1 MNNSKVRTKTTRART
16 KILEAYYGHPAKNL
30 KLICITGSTG
40 KAVVA
45 RYVHEIL
52 QAANIKSAVLAS
64 DGNIKTG
71 MIHKF
76 LSDAKKNDANYAIL
90 TTPAEALSDNAFY
103 NLPIHIAAITSFIP
117 STLSSISPEDYL
129 AAKTTLFKMNPN
141 YVILNQDDR
150 HFADFAKFHGVKDTY
165 TYGVDDGT
173 NVRIDDFTLYKK
185 GTEANLAIGFKNFS
199 TATFVTGE
207 PAVSYMACA
216 ACIASALKISANII
230 SAGIA
235 NYEE

>member
-1 MNNSKVRTKTTRART
+1 MNNSKFHGSSTRART
-16 KILEAYYGHPAKNL
+16 KILQAYYGHPAKSL

-40 KAVVA
+40 KAIVA

-52 QAANIKSAVLAS
+52 QSANIKSAVLAS
-64 DGNIKTG
+64 DGNIKASI
-71 MIHKF
+71 IHKF
-76 LSDAKKNDANYAIL
+76 LSDAKKNGANYAII
-90 TTPAEALSDNAFY
+90 TTPAEALADNAFY
-103 NLPIHIAAITSFIP
+103 DLPIHVAALTNFIP
-117 STLSSISPEDYL
+117 STLKSISAKNYL
-129 AAKTTLFKMNPN
+129 SAKTTLFKMRPN
-141 YVILNQDDR
+141 YIILNQDDR

-165 TYGVDDGT
+165 TYGVDEDAT
-173 NVRIDDFTLYKK
+173 VRIDDFTLYKK

-216 ACIASALKISANII
+216 ACIASALKISTTII
-230 SAGIA
+230 STGIA

>member
-16 KILEAYYGHPAKNL
+16 KILEAYYGHPAKSL

-103 NLPIHIAAITSFIP
+103 GLPVHIAAITNFIP

-129 AAKTTLFKMNPN
+129 TAKTTLFKMNPN

>member
-1 MNNSKVRTKTTRART
+1 MNNSKLRTSTTRART
-16 KILEAYYGHPAKNL
+16 KILSAYYGHPAKNL

-40 KAVVA
+40 KAIVA

-64 DGNIKTG
+64 DGNIKTSV
-71 MIHKF
+71 IHKF

-90 TTPAEALSDNAFY
+90 TTPAEALNDNAFY
-103 NLPIHIAAITSFIP
+103 GLPIHIAALTNFIP
-117 STLSSISPEDYL
+117 STLSGVSADEYL
-129 AAKTTLFKMNPN
+129 AAKTILFKMNPS
-141 YVILNQDDR
+141 YIILNQDDR

-165 TYGVDDGT
+165 TYGVDEGT
-173 NVRIDDFTLYKK
+173 TVRIDDFTLYKK

-216 ACIASALKISANII
+216 ACIASALKVSTNII
-230 SAGIA
+230 STGIA
-235 NYEE
+235 NYED